1 MLVCVSDLFFL
12 FQIVYSKFT
21 DLLPKEMMDDDDPD
35 LQRPDADDDAVKD
48 ATERTRAAL
57 EKLTSSKISAAMP
70 VRAAE
75 KTAPAQFIRYT
86 PAQQG
91 EQFNSGASQRVI
103 RMVDVQKDPMS
114 PPR

>member
-1 MLVCVSDLFFL
+1 M
-12 FQIVYSKFT
+12 QIVYSKFT
-21 DLLPKEMMDDDDPD
+21 DLLPKEMMDDEDPD
-35 LQRPDADDDAVKD
+35 LQRPDDDAIKD
-48 ATERTRAAL
+48 ATEKTRAAL

-75 KTAPAQFIRYT
+75 KQAPAQFIRYT

-91 EQFNSGASQRVI
+91 EQYNSGASQRVI